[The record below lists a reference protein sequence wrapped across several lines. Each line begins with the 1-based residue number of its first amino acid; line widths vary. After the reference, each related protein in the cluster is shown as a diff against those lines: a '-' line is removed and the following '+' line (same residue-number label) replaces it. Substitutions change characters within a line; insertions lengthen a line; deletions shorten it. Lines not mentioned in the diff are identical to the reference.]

1 MVGAFSISISLKG
14 SSAFEISNIVYSTK
28 YYKAM
33 KISLN
38 WVLNNMKDNIKS
50 KVYGLYF
57 CSNEPNNY
65 SVVSDLVVGKPME
78 ITYKLSKKE
87 RNKGIRVW
95 QIYFTKSKPLMDKQV
110 TGKVLSV
117 LLKNFEKE
125 LDTYRRARKKYLLS
139 VLSYENQKHFKYF
152 LN

>member
-1 MVGAFSISISLKG
+1 M
-14 SSAFEISNIVYSTK
+14 
-28 YYKAM
+28 
-33 KISLN
+33 
-38 WVLNNMKDNIKS
+38 
-50 KVYGLYF
+50 YF

-95 QIYFTKSKPLMDKQV
+95 QIYVTKSKPLMDKQV